1 MQVFP
6 LYQGVHKMMYGVGF
20 PFGYEERRVMDETL
34 GIGAFGVDVSSVNP
48 TGRMV
53 GGVEGGV

>member
-6 LYQGVHKMMYGVGF
+6 LYQGVHKMMHGVGF

-34 GIGAFGVDVSSVNP
+34 GIGAFGVDVLIRQP
-48 TGRMV
+48 YRADGWRC
-53 GGVEGGV
+53 